1 MQAQKKRRRN
11 VIQRWFDVR
20 ERWWRASQ
28 KKAKEGLRPD
38 RERPPY
44 VGTQEC
50 RVIRTK
56 V

>member
-1 MQAQKKRRRN
+1 MQAQKKGKWN

-28 KKAKEGLRPD
+28 KEAKERLRPD
-38 RERPPY
+38 RKRPPH
-44 VGTQEC
+44 VGTKEC
-50 RVIRTK
+50 RVVRTK